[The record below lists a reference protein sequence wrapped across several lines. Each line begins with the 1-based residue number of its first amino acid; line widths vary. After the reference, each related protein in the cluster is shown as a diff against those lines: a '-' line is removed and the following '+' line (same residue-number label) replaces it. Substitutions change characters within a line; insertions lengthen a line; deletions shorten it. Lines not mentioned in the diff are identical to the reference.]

1 MTCVVALRDGE
12 SIYIAAER
20 GASDDDSIMTLTTP
34 KIWTHGPYI
43 FGYAGTMDGE
53 RMRYNF
59 KPTAPTSAKDIDKFM
74 QTNFIKQLRA
84 FYNEW
89 WVDTSKDA
97 DLGLIIGVKG
107 NLYEHNAID
116 MSLSKFTGDY
126 LSIGSGSPYAYGSLF
141 GSANLSPKD
150 RVILAVNAA
159 INFSTSC
166 TGPVDVIKTK

>member
-1 MTCVVALRDGE
+1 M
-12 SIYIAAER
+12 AAER
-20 GASDDDSIMTLTTP
+20 GASDDDTIMALTTP
-34 KIWTHGPYI
+34 KIWKTGPYV
-43 FGYAGTMDGE
+43 FGYAGTLDGE

-59 KPTAPTSAKDIDKFM
+59 KPTAPTTTKDIDKFM
-74 QTNFIKQLRA
+74 QTSFIKQLRA

-107 NLYEHNAID
+107 NIYEHNAID

-126 LSIGSGSPYAYGSLF
+126 LSIGSGSGFAYGSLYT
-141 GSANLSPKD
+141 SEHLPPQD
-150 RVILAVNAA
+150 RVITAVHAA

-166 TGPVDVIKTK
+166 MGPVDFIEFK